1 MIVGLHDAITV
12 ADLSLGRFRRITPAG
27 RTRVRLVLEEG
38 GTPPPRPISA
48 GARGISWIIELKLHV
63 QS

>member
-27 RTRVRLVLEEG
+27 PRWRQRL
-38 GTPPPRPISA
+38 
-48 GARGISWIIELKLHV
+48 
-63 QS
+63 Q